1 MSMTEIRIED
11 EGFAGAKG
19 NDEEYLGWQVVTSR
33 RSRTT
38 KKVVDDKSAVP
49 HRQQEHGSAAGGGRG
64 SVIGA
69 TKNRIVKASR
79 MPQLPEEHSKI
90 IIRPRGGLNLNK
102 VSTTAIGAA
111 VIEASGLTAEQ
122 AREDVV
128 CPNFTQNIVVVS
140 TPKPERAAKYVR
152 IKSFK
157 IVETEYEVNAYET
170 APHATCK
177 GVIRRVDIRDTQ
189 AIITRNIVHDLNPLA
204 LAAKRITTS
213 GSVIV
218 LFDGLK
224 VPNFVRYGS
233 TLVRCYLFRKQF
245 DVCYTCGRVGHRSDV
260 CPTPDFVQCRGC
272 GIVDPGEDH
281 VCVPQCKFCEG
292 DHPTGDKSCR
302 QRFHIPYVVRLRRR
316 ERNRSRSITRAP
328 LEELQPVP
336 HHHPSTR
343 GRSRYRSRT
352 RSRRRSQ
359 SREGSRSQSRERSR
373 SHSREAQVRF
383 KERGSAPGGNKTP
396 ETAWDDKVK
405 GTLHQTQQPSANF
418 IAIA

>member
-1 MSMTEIRIED
+1 MVAVWSHSMDKRPGDRTEDDLESIYGRLRSIKAFHRLHPVLLQQLCFYGYYED
-11 EGFAGAKG
+11 LDRG
-19 NDEEYLGWQVVTSR
+19 VT
-33 RSRTT
+33 
-38 KKVVDDKSAVP
+38 
-49 HRQQEHGSAAGGGRG
+49 
-64 SVIGA
+64 
-69 TKNRIVKASR
+69 
-79 MPQLPEEHSKI
+79 L
-90 IIRPRGGLNLNK
+90 
-102 VSTTAIGAA
+102 
-111 VIEASGLTAEQ
+111 
-122 AREDVV
+122 
-128 CPNFTQNIVVVS
+128 S
-140 TPKPERAAKYVR
+140 TPKPEHAAKYVR

-204 LAAKRITTS
+204 LAAKRIKTS

-272 GIVDPGEDH
+272 GIVNPGEEH

-343 GRSRYRSRT
+343 GRSRSRSRT

-373 SHSREAQVRF
+373 SKSREAQVRF
-383 KERGSAPGGNKTP
+383 EERGSPPGGKKTP
-396 ETAWDDKVK
+396 ETAWADKVK
-405 GTLHQTQQPSANF
+405 GTVRVAGDVTAAVAGSNDARIEQLIKEVTSLRKSK
-418 IAIA
+418 